1 MKLNRIIW
9 IFGLLL
15 AFSFFLPCQGWAQLF
30 RYEGGT
36 GPKPG
41 THAPII
47 THTFAVEKG
56 SYGYIWKIYLE
67 AEDPDGDMLRIAST
81 VDQVGYGHYPTNW
94 IYLKPQYQKGFKGYI
109 QWNTFSSRTGYIS
122 EWTQITL
129 KVSVFDRNGNE
140 SNEVVFPFEFVSGV
154 KDQYGYKLP
163 APFDQG
169 DLPRLGYISID
180 LFDPA
185 YQGVGYGGIGMRW

>member
-1 MKLNRIIW
+1 MNLKKALGFIS
-9 IFGLLL
+9 LLL
-15 AFSFFLPCQGWAQLF
+15 TLTFFVPCQGWAQLF
-30 RYEGGT
+30 RYEGG
-36 GPKPG
+36 GQIKPG

-47 THTFAVEKG
+47 THAFAVEKG
-56 SYGYIWKIYLE
+56 YYGYIWKIYIE
-67 AEDPDGDMLRIAST
+67 GEDPDGDMFRIASV

-94 IYLKPQYQKGFKGYI
+94 IYLKRDNGKHFKGYL
-109 QWNTFSSRTGYIS
+109 QWNTFSSRASYIT

-154 KDQYGYKLP
+154 KDQYRYKLP
-163 APFDQG
+163 TPFDQG

-185 YQGVGYGGIGMRW
+185 YQGGYGRFGWGH